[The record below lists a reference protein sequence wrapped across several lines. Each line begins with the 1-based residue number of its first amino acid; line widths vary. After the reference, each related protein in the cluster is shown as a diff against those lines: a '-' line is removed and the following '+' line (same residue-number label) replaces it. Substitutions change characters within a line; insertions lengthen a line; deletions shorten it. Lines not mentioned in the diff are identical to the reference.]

1 MSDRNLAVFI
11 DSVGRTVLGSVV
23 KDSKTV
29 LEVKNPSVL
38 HVQPNPENGQIQVQ
52 LIPIFF
58 KEFAGANN
66 VDTVWEYLKSGITM
80 AKELKLDDRLIDQY
94 TNMYSVIKS
103 PESNI
108 ITPGQATDVPV
119 VKLFDK

>member
-66 VDTVWEYLKSGITM
+66 VDTVCEYLKSGITM